1 MKALSARI
9 AHYQARVQKALT
21 MISDALRG
29 KEHDYTSGSLRQAV
43 ILLAIPMVLEMA
55 MESVFAVVDIFF
67 VARLGS
73 WAVAVVGL
81 TEAVITL
88 IYAVA
93 IGFSMAVTALIARR
107 IGEGD
112 AEHAALTAGQVLLI
126 GFTMS
131 MIVAGIGLFFAED
144 VLRLMGAEDDVI
156 EQGSLYTKIM
166 LGGCITII
174 YIFIIA
180 AVFRGAGN
188 AIIAMRALWLAN
200 GINIV
205 LDPCLIYGL
214 GPFPEMGVTGAAV
227 ATNIGRG
234 IGVLYLLYHLFAG
247 DTRIRVHLRHLYLSV
262 KVVLGLLRV
271 SVGGVMQF
279 FIATASWVFLMRIV
293 AQFGSDDVAAYTIA
307 IRVAMFTFLPAWG
320 LSNAA
325 ATLTGQCLGANNTL
339 RAEQSV
345 WLTAR
350 YNMSFMAIVAVI
362 LLVFAEGIIRL
373 FTPEPAVVELGS
385 NCLRIIA
392 LGYPL
397 FALGMVLTQAF
408 NGAGDTVTPTWI
420 NFICFWLVQIPL
432 AWVAANWLGWQ
443 TLGVAVAVT
452 FAESLIAGI
461 ALWQFRKGR
470 WKTTRV

>member
-1 MKALSARI
+1 MKALTTRI
-9 AHYQARVQKALT
+9 SHYQLRLQKALSL
-21 MISDALRG
+21 IGDAMRG
-29 KEHDYTSGSLRQAV
+29 KEHDYTTGSLRQAV

-55 MESVFAVVDIFF
+55 MESVFAVVDIYF
-67 VARLGS
+67 VSSLGAA
-73 WAVAVVGL
+73 AVAVVGL

-88 IYAVA
+88 VYAVA
-93 IGFSMAVTALIARR
+93 IGFSMAVTAVIARR

-112 AEHAALTAGQVLLI
+112 AEHAALTAGQVLLL
-126 GFTMS
+126 GFIMS
-131 MIVAGIGLFFAED
+131 VIVATIGLLFAED
-144 VLRLMGAEDDVI
+144 VLRLMGAEADVI
-156 EQGSLYTKIM
+156 EQGKHYTRFM

-174 YIFIIA
+174 YIFVIA
-180 AVFRGAGN
+180 AIFRGAGN

-205 LDPCLIYGL
+205 LDPCLIFGW
-214 GPFPEMGVTGAAV
+214 GPFPELGVTGAAV

-234 IGVLYLLYHLFAG
+234 IGVVYLLYHLFAG
-247 DTRIRVHLRHLYLSV
+247 DTRIKLHLRHLYLST
-262 KVVLGLLRV
+262 KVALGLLRV
-271 SVGGVMQF
+271 SVGGVLQF

-293 AQFGSDDVAAYTIA
+293 AQFGSEAVAAYTIA

-325 ATLTGQCLGANNTL
+325 ATLAGQCLGANNL
-339 RAEQSV
+339 VRAEQSV

-350 YNMSFMAIVAVI
+350 YNITFMAVVAVI
-362 LLVFAEGIIRL
+362 LLLFAEGIIRL
-373 FTPEPAVVELGS
+373 FTAEPAVVEVGMNS
-385 NCLRIIA
+385 LRIIA
-392 LGYPL
+392 LGFPL

-408 NGAGDTVTPTWI
+408 NGAGDTTTPTWI
-420 NFICFWLVQIPL
+420 NLVCFWLVQIPL
-432 AWVAANWLGWQ
+432 AWVVANWLGWE

-452 FAESLIAGI
+452 FSESLIAGV